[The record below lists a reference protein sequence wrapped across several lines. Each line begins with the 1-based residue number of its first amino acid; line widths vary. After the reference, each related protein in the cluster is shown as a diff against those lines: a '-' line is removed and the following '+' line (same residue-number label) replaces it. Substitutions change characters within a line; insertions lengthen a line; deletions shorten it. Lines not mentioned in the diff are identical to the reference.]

1 MVRSMK
7 KIVNVFVDGKE
18 TSVYDYHIPLLV
30 DLDHEVYTN
39 CFPSFLSEEE
49 RVAKA
54 EEWEKELMS
63 SDDSNESMSMFREII
78 KFLAEMPE
86 LYGYVLGVFATL
98 SSILAVVI
106 NYNFYGKIYEYRHK
120 KK

>member
-7 KIVNVFVDGKE
+7 KIVNVMVDGKE
-18 TSVYDYHIPLLV
+18 TYVYDYHIPLLV

-54 EEWEKELMS
+54 EEWEKELMP
-63 SDDSNESMSMFREII
+63 SDDNSNESIFTII
-78 KFLAEMPE
+78 VEALAEMPE
-86 LYGYVLGVFATL
+86 LYGYLLGVFATL